1 MILTGFLNTQG
12 VVAESSGGDSSDH
25 VYTIM
30 ESMVETKKGDSSG
43 ITQELLGGGDEEED
57 RAVASIENQ
66 LRKEMSIYEVH
77 EIKLCIMF

>member
-1 MILTGFLNTQG
+1 
-12 VVAESSGGDSSDH
+12 
-25 VYTIM
+25 M

-43 ITQELLGGGDEEED
+43 STQELLGGGDEEED

-66 LRKEMSIYEVH
+66 LRKEMTIYEVH